1 MALWKG
7 NAFEE
12 GHAGSQMR
20 EGLVGSGRRRPEIGR
35 EARGRGEG
43 SRPCQGGADMTGN
56 WWILI
61 GHGKRQGRRCPKD
74 SQGHC
79 FKDDCIE
86 GTRQQRDRTV

>member
-1 MALWKG
+1 MVDKICIFRENSMALWKG

-43 SRPCQGGADMTGN
+43 SRPC
-56 WWILI
+56 
-61 GHGKRQGRRCPKD
+61 
-74 SQGHC
+74 
-79 FKDDCIE
+79 
-86 GTRQQRDRTV
+86 